1 MTRHLL
7 LPLDLGL
14 LLATSLFH
22 TASGARVILG
32 PEIGRGGEGSV
43 YEVVGAPDLVAKVY
57 TDGRAD
63 DRREKIEAMAAAGLH
78 RQASHIS
85 FPIDVLLGDKGT
97 FVGFTMRRIKG
108 ALPIHQL
115 WGSRDRQDKFPD
127 ATVAFMVRVAGN
139 AARAVGEL
147 HQAGCVIGD
156 INESGFLV
164 TDQATVV
171 LIDSDSIQV
180 TVGNRVFPCVVG
192 TPQYLPPEHQSVN
205 QRQLGPRAA
214 NHDNFGLAVLIFRLL
229 MAGTHPFMG
238 RWNGPGDPPALPKWI
253 EEFRYAYGTDAARMK
268 VGPQP
273 AAPPIDWLSD
283 EIRAAFNQAFGKSGV
298 QARPTAADWIGVLDQ
313 FEKTLMACGRS
324 RYHHHRPGV
333 RSCPWCE
340 TEKTRGKA
348 LFGPPTPPPPP
359 HFQQT
364 PFSVPPPGP
373 TPSAPSTTPP
383 ATPINALRNTAL
395 AIVGVTIAAIW
406 MFGGGETTTRQPPEG
421 QARISP
427 APVVTSAEI
436 WTRATNAS
444 SPMSTFGQRTSGIV
458 LETRLIGTELPP
470 QDFQVVIRYPNG
482 DRSICTD
489 LTCHVNKYQIRTVVF
504 APPFNSE
511 DRVEEIFQ
519 TGSYSATVMI
529 SGDALARTEFRVT
542 KEAPRIDTKPEPQT
556 QPLETAEP
564 DAPSRSSSLSVFE
577 QIGGAVWIGPVSQP
591 SSNTR
596 YSMRLR
602 IEAGKIRVDYPE
614 LSCGG
619 YWDLVETNGSTSKFR
634 ERIDYGQGRCV
645 NNGYVLVEARNAAE
659 IFFEWSRRENR
670 TREGWATLR
679 QE

>member
-1 MTRHLL
+1 MTRHSL
-7 LPLDLGL
+7 LPLDLGM
-14 LLATSLFH
+14 LLAVSFFH
-22 TASGARVILG
+22 TPSGTRIVLG
-32 PEIGRGGEGSV
+32 PEIGRGGEGTV

-63 DRREKIEAMAAAGLH
+63 DRREKIEAMVSAGLH

-85 FPIDVLLGDKGT
+85 IPIDVLLGDKGT

-205 QRQLGPRAA
+205 QRQLGARAA
-214 NHDNFGLAVLIFRLL
+214 NHDNFGLAVMIFRLL

-298 QARPTAADWIGVLDQ
+298 QTRPTAADWIGVLDQ
-313 FEKTLMACGRS
+313 FEKSLMACGRS

-364 PFSVPPPGP
+364 PFTTPPPGQ
-373 TPSAPSTTPP
+373 TPSAPRITPQP
-383 ATPINALRNTAL
+383 TPINALRNTAL

-406 MFGGGETTTRQPPEG
+406 MFGGGKEQAPRLAVQPTLQAIVTPQQSPTETQINTERLRREQERLAALQQWDFQSWSIGHSISLHAGQPLH
-421 QARISP
+421 
-427 APVVTSAEI
+427 V
-436 WTRATNAS
+436 N
-444 SPMSTFGQRTSGIV
+444 
-458 LETRLIGTELPP
+458 TRLCCNETGGLVVKLVSVERDTQQTLTLNFEAYAPP
-470 QDFQVVIRYPNG
+470 QDLAASRFVNRKPPDREFLLFVYRDAPHPAGGFYARALHLLDDAGQRYEALDGLEGQP
-482 DRSICTD
+482 
-489 LTCHVNKYQIRTVVF
+489 VEQW
-504 APPFNSE
+504 NS
-511 DRVEEIFQ
+511 
-519 TGSYSATVMI
+519 SAYSA
-529 SGDALARTEFRVT
+529 FFPF
-542 KEAPRIDTKPEPQT
+542 EATSSFHVRFPIPQR
-556 QPLETAEP
+556 PLTSLKFVSP
-564 DAPSRSSSLSVFE
+564 SLSGHQV
-577 QIGGAVWIGPVSQP
+577 
-591 SSNTR
+591 
-596 YSMRLR
+596 
-602 IEAGKIRVDYPE
+602 
-614 LSCGG
+614 
-619 YWDLVETNGSTSKFR
+619 
-634 ERIDYGQGRCV
+634 
-645 NNGYVLVEARNAAE
+645 
-659 IFFEWSRRENR
+659 EWSW
-670 TREGWATLR
+670 TVFDV
-679 QE
+679 Q

>member
-1 MTRHLL
+1 MA
-7 LPLDLGL
+7 PIGK
-14 LLATSLFH
+14 FH
-22 TASGARVILG
+22 TASGARVVLG
-32 PEIGRGGEGSV
+32 PEIGRGGEGTV

-85 FPIDVLLGDKGT
+85 FPIDVLLGGKGA

-108 ALPIHQL
+108 ALPVHQL
-115 WGSRDRQDKFPD
+115 WGSRDRQEKFPD

-192 TPQYLPPEHQSVN
+192 TPQYLPPEHQEIN
-205 QRQLGPRAA
+205 QRQLGARTA

-273 AAPPIDWLSD
+273 AAPPVDWLSD

-313 FEKTLMACGRS
+313 FEKSLVACGRS

-348 LFGPPTPPPPP
+348 LFGPPASPPPL

-373 TPSAPSTTPP
+373 TPSAPSTSPP

-406 MFGGGETTTRQPPEG
+406 MFGRGETQAPRTAVQPTPQV
-421 QARISP
+421 QARESLP
-427 APVVTSAEI
+427 TTVDAVEKAWVESRPG
-436 WTRATNAS
+436 TR
-444 SPMSTFGQRTSGIV
+444 I
-458 LETRLIGTELPP
+458 
-470 QDFQVVIRYPNG
+470 
-482 DRSICTD
+482 
-489 LTCHVNKYQIRTVVF
+489 
-504 APPFNSE
+504 
-511 DRVEEIFQ
+511 
-519 TGSYSATVMI
+519 
-529 SGDALARTEFRVT
+529 
-542 KEAPRIDTKPEPQT
+542 
-556 QPLETAEP
+556 
-564 DAPSRSSSLSVFE
+564 
-577 QIGGAVWIGPVSQP
+577 
-591 SSNTR
+591 
-596 YSMRLR
+596 
-602 IEAGKIRVDYPE
+602 PE
-614 LSCGG
+614 LSDCNCQEALKWARGENKE
-619 YWDLVETNGSTSKFR
+619 YPNEYPIFNTDPYKVLADLNDDGLDDFVFVFLDAKSDEANISAGVAVFMGTANGNFL
-634 ERIDYGQGRCV
+634 
-645 NNGYVLVEARNAAE
+645 LV
-659 IFFEWSRRENR
+659 
-670 TREGWATLR
+670 ATLPNLGPPER
-679 QE
+679 TMLSYAPKLDHWVFVGELGTNNVAFIDIDTSGNLIE